1 MFGGGAPMQ
10 LRIGGAGFAAASA
23 LGLCAMLAANA
34 SASAAPATASFGD
47 AALGLD
53 WRIEGDALRDVA
65 IVDRLN
71 GTRIAVS
78 APFALELGDGRT
90 LSASDFRLAG
100 PPAAGALPGDPKAA
114 RLSERGT
121 RETLSARFEDAD
133 KRFRIDWRLVQPQGA
148 SWLREEV
155 TVTALGQDKA
165 IARIDL
171 MSAEAPGGAE
181 VVGKTDGSP
190 VVAGRDFLQ
199 FEHPLS
205 QSSVGIGNGRIRL
218 WIKRSLP
225 LLKGQSV
232 TYSAAVGATR
242 PGQLRRDFAA
252 YVEAERA
259 HPYRTFLT
267 YNSWYDIGYF
277 TPYTEAQA
285 LDRIQAFGREL
296 VEKRHVKL
304 DSFLFDDGW
313 DDRTGS
319 WGFSKD
325 FPNGFKPLRDAAARF
340 GAAPGVWLSPW
351 GGYGKPKRERIA
363 AGAARGYEVVDGG
376 FALSG
381 PRYFERFHAATL
393 DLLEQ
398 QGINQLKLDG
408 TGNADRV
415 TPGSAF
421 DSDFAAAITL
431 IADLRRAR
439 PDLFINLTTGT
450 YPSPAWLRY
459 ADSIWRDGED
469 HDFAG
474 VGSARER
481 WITYRDRETYENV
494 VVRGPLFP
502 LNALMLHGVI
512 FAQKAEDLS
521 SDAGHDFANEV
532 RSYFGSGVGLQEMY
546 ITPSLLTP
554 ADWDVLAE
562 AARWSRAN
570 ADVLKD
576 VHWIGGDPGRLDVYG
591 WAAWSP
597 KTAIITLRN
606 PDSAPRAML
615 LDIGRALEL
624 PAGAPL
630 AWRAHSPWRADRGA
644 PARVFKAGR
653 ATKVALKPF
662 EVLTLELV
670 PTA

>member
-1 MFGGGAPMQ
+1 MKVRVGIAELGAAAAFGLGVM
-10 LRIGGAGFAAASA
+10 LAASA
-23 LGLCAMLAANA
+23 PAATA
-34 SASAAPATASFGD
+34 AAPAAFGD
-47 AALGLD
+47 AAIGLE
-53 WRIEGDALRDVA
+53 WRIDGGALEDVA

-71 GTRIAVS
+71 QTRIPVL
-78 APFALELGDGRT
+78 APFSLELGDGRT
-90 LSASDFRLAG
+90 LSASDFVAVDA
-100 PPAAGALPGDPKAA
+100 PAAGALPADPAAA
-114 RLSERGT
+114 RLSERGP
-121 RETLSARFEDAD
+121 RATLEARFEDAD

-148 SWLREEV
+148 AWLREEV
-155 TVTALGQDKA
+155 TVTALKQDEA
-165 IARIDL
+165 IARVDL
-171 MSAEAPGGAE
+171 MSAQATGGAE

-205 QSSVGIGNGRIRL
+205 QSSVGIANGRIRL

-259 HPYRTFLT
+259 HPYRSFLT

-277 TPYTEAQA
+277 TPYTEAEA
-285 LDRIQAFGREL
+285 LDRIGAFGEEL
-296 VEKRHVKL
+296 VQKRHVKL

-319 WGFSKD
+319 WTFSKD

-340 GAAPGVWLSPW
+340 EAAPGVWLSPW
-351 GGYGKPKRERIA
+351 GGYGEPKRERIA
-363 AGAARGYEVVDGG
+363 AGAARGYEIVDGG

-393 DLLEQ
+393 DLLGQ
-398 QGINQLKLDG
+398 QGINQFKLDG

-421 DSDFAAAITL
+421 DSDFAAAIAL

-469 HDFAG
+469 HDFVG
-474 VGSARER
+474 VGPARER

-512 FAQKAEDLS
+512 YAQKAEDLS
-521 SDAGHDFANEV
+521 SDPGHDFANEV

-546 ITPSLLTP
+546 VTPSLLTP

-562 AARWSRAN
+562 AARWSREN
-570 ADVLKD
+570 AGVLKD

-597 KTAIITLRN
+597 AKSIITIRN
-606 PDSAPRAML
+606 PDAEPRAML
-615 LDIGRALEL
+615 LDVGQALEL
-624 PAGAPL
+624 PAGAPRT
-630 AWRAHSPWRADRGA
+630 WRAHSPWRSDQGA
-644 PARVFKAGR
+644 PARVFEAGR
-653 ATKVALKPF
+653 TTEVKLAPF
-662 EVLTLELV
+662 EVLTLEFV
-670 PTA
+670 PGA

>member
-1 MFGGGAPMQ
+1 MRRRDGLANYGA
-10 LRIGGAGFAAASA
+10 AA
-23 LGLCAMLAANA
+23 LGLCAVLTATQPAA
-34 SASAAPATASFGD
+34 AAPAAFGD
-47 AALGLD
+47 GAIALE
-53 WRIEGDALRDVA
+53 WRTQANRFADVA

-71 GTRIAVS
+71 GTKLPVLQ
-78 APFALELGDGRT
+78 PFALELADGRT
-90 LSASDFRLAG
+90 LSASDFALTA
-100 PPAAGALPGDPKAA
+100 PPAPATLPGDASAA
-114 RLSERGT
+114 RLSERGP
-121 RETLSARFEDAD
+121 RATLSARFEDAD
-133 KRFRIDWRLVQPQGA
+133 HRFRIDWRLVQPRGA
-148 SWLREEV
+148 TWLREEV
-155 TVTALGQDKA
+155 SVTALKQDEA
-165 IARIDL
+165 IARIEL
-171 MSAEAPGGAE
+171 MQSKAPNGAAAE

-190 VVAGRDFLQ
+190 VVAGRDVLQ
-199 FEHPLS
+199 FEDPLS
-205 QSSVGIGNGRIRL
+205 ESSVGIGSGRIRL
-218 WIKRSLP
+218 SIKRALP

-232 TYSAAVGATR
+232 TYSAAVAATR

-296 VEKRHVKL
+296 ADKRQVKL

-313 DDRTGS
+313 DDRSGG

-325 FPNGFKPLRDAAARF
+325 FPNGFQPLRDAAARF

-351 GGYGKPKRERIA
+351 GGYGQPKRERVA
-363 AGAARGYEVVDGG
+363 AGAKQGYEIVDGG

-381 PRYFERFHAATL
+381 PHYFDRFRAATL
-393 DLLEQ
+393 DLLDR
-398 QGINQLKLDG
+398 QGINQFKLDG

-415 TPGSAF
+415 VPGSAF
-421 DSDFAAAITL
+421 DSDFAAAISL
-431 IADLRRAR
+431 IADLRRAK
-439 PDLFINLTTGT
+439 PGLFVNLTTGT

-474 VGSARER
+474 VGTARER

-512 FAQKAEDLS
+512 YAQKAEELA
-521 SDAGHDFANEV
+521 SDPGHDFANEV

-546 ITPSLLTP
+546 VTPSLLTSK
-554 ADWDVLAE
+554 DWDVLAE

-570 ADVLKD
+570 AEVLKD
-576 VHWIGGDPGRLDVYG
+576 THWIGGDPGRLDVYG
-591 WAAWSP
+591 WAAWTP
-597 KTAIITLRN
+597 KKAIITLRN
-606 PDSAPRAML
+606 PDARPRAML
-615 LDIGRALEL
+615 LDIGQALEL
-624 PAGAPL
+624 PAGAPR
-630 AWRAHSPWRADRGA
+630 AWRGRSPWRAARRA
-644 PARVFKAGR
+644 PARLFQAGR
-653 ATKVALKPF
+653 PTSVALQPF

-670 PTA
+670 PAG